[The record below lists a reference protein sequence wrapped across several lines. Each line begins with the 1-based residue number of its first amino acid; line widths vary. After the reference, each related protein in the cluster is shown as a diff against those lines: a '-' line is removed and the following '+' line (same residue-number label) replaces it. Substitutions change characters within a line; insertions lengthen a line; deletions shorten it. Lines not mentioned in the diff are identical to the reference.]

1 MVCSISG
8 FTYFFCP
15 CTYICLLF
23 LQNEGNKS
31 GTKTALLLEQEQVA
45 RSPNNNRSRGRGESN
60 VQENNIKTETKLLL
74 LESSS
79 SLYEE
84 PALILEEK
92 DENVLDHC
100 VKQFCGPDEQMLP
113 PAPPTTLNIS
123 SYEDN
128 SKLVL
133 LLSPLRERL
142 SAIES
147 ITESLQSSKT
157 KEKNEYDTVVSDLAD
172 QVSSAVAIQKEMK
185 SEVEKLEQR
194 VADLENHNKAM
205 ATMIIPTIVSFWCIL
220 LVEYAY

>member
-1 MVCSISG
+1 
-8 FTYFFCP
+8 
-15 CTYICLLF
+15 
-23 LQNEGNKS
+23 
-31 GTKTALLLEQEQVA
+31 
-45 RSPNNNRSRGRGESN
+45 